1 MRLIPTKALL
11 LFLLTLAGCLHKS
24 TDAAVLAPLAQL
36 RPGGSDNANQPQCII
51 FGDELTANVFR
62 HLKRDSRYR
71 IVSGDTRLGCASREG
86 GGIQVYQ
93 LRVRVDK
100 LMSDSALATME
111 RTSAGSPGTIVTGEH
126 ILLVRRAG
134 KWTIDRII
142 DGFSMIAM

>member
-1 MRLIPTKALL
+1 MRLISAKASLF
-11 LFLLTLAGCLHKS
+11 FLLILAACFHES

-36 RPGGSDNANQPQCII
+36 TLGGSDYNNQLQCII
-51 FGDELTANVFR
+51 FADELTANVFR

-71 IVSGDTRLGCASREG
+71 IVSGDTRLSCPSREG

-93 LRVRVDK
+93 LRVRLDK

-111 RTSAGSPGTIVTGEH
+111 RTSAGSPGTIVRGEH

-134 KWTIDRII
+134 KWTIGRII
-142 DGFSMIAM
+142 EAFAMIAM

>member
-1 MRLIPTKALL
+1 MRLIPTTASLL
-11 LFLLTLAGCLHKS
+11 LLALAGCLHGS

-36 RPGGSDNANQPQCII
+36 SPGRSDHSNQPQCII
-51 FGDELTANVFR
+51 FGDKLTATVFR

-71 IVSGDTRLGCASREG
+71 IVSGDTRLSCPSKEG
-86 GGIQVYQ
+86 ERIQVYQ
-93 LRVRVDK
+93 LLVRIDK

-134 KWTIDRII
+134 KWKIDRVI

>member
-1 MRLIPTKALL
+1 MRLIPPMASLL
-11 LFLLTLAGCLHKS
+11 LLALAGCLQTS
-24 TDAAVLAPLAQL
+24 TDAAVLTPLAQL
-36 RPGGSDNANQPQCII
+36 SPGGSDHANQPQCII

-71 IVSGDTRLGCASREG
+71 IVSGDTRLGCYSKEG
-86 GGIQVYQ
+86 EGLQVYQ

-111 RTSAGSPGTIVTGEH
+111 RTSAGSPGTKITGEH

-142 DGFSMIAM
+142 DGFSMIAL